1 MSFTGKTKA
10 STYKD
15 ILQMNNS
22 NSGVDTTTRNVVD
35 GEGTASSISI
45 SDDVLTV
52 KPQNDDTTAVFN
64 VQDSDSNNL
73 LVVDST
79 NDLVK
84 AGLTQT
90 AVNTQIQHFG
100 CTSLMGIPSSTG
112 RFWAL
117 NSGGQGRTQA
127 NIDFGTGSSPATSLT
142 LASTADDLVS
152 SIFYVPANI
161 TIDSCSVWVG
171 ADAAS
176 GDVINFSIMSYDIDT
191 SNSAT
196 GGDLSN
202 GVENCVS
209 PSTITNAGYDQAY
222 FQTLTVSTAD
232 VDAGKVIMAMIK
244 SDGTNSDYAV
254 NINLVY
260 HIR

>member
-52 KPQNDDTTAVFN
+52 KPQNDDTTALFN

-79 NDLVK
+79 NDLIK

-100 CTSLMGIPSSTG
+100 FSSNALLPTNTNWQGVPSFAQETQSRLEMGSGSTPD
-112 RFWAL
+112 
-117 NSGGQGRTQA
+117 S
-127 NIDFGTGSSPATSLT
+127 SLT
-142 LASTADDLVS
+142 ISLNGDDLVGH
-152 SIFYVPANI
+152 IFYVPVNL

-171 ADAAS
+171 ADASS
-176 GDVINFSIMSYDIDT
+176 GDTLQFSVMSYDIDT

-202 GVENCVS
+202 GAEHCVS
-209 PSTITNAGYDQAY
+209 PSTITSAGYEQSY
-222 FQTLTVSTAD
+222 FQQLTVSTAN
-232 VDAGKVIMAMIK
+232 VDAGKVIMAFIK
-244 SDGTNSDYAV
+244 SDGTNSDYSV
-254 NINLVY
+254 NMNLVY

>member
-15 ILQMNNS
+15 ILQLDNS
-22 NSGVDTTTRNVVD
+22 NTGVGTTLAVVKD
-35 GEGTASSISI
+35 GEGVSSSLLI
-45 SDDVLTV
+45 SDDQVSIR
-52 KPQNDDTTAVFN
+52 PQNDETTNTLDVRSQSGN
-64 VQDSDSNNL
+64 QL

-79 NDLVK
+79 NTLVK
-84 AGLTQT
+84 AGATQT
-90 AVNTQIQHFG
+90 TVNTQIQHFG
-100 CTSLMGIPSSTG
+100 CTSMMGIPSSSG

-117 NSGGQGRTQA
+117 NSGGQGRTQG

-142 LASTADDLVS
+142 VSSTADDLVS

-176 GDVINFSIMSYDIDT
+176 GDVINFSVMSYDIDT

-209 PSTITNAGYDQAY
+209 PSTITNAGYEQAY
-222 FQTLTVSTAD
+222 FQALTVSTAD

>member
-15 ILQMNNS
+15 ILQLDNS
-22 NSGVDTTTRNVVD
+22 NTGVGTTLATVKD
-35 GEGTASSISI
+35 GEGVSSSIAL
-45 SDDVLTV
+45 SDDNFLI
-52 KPQNDDTTAVFN
+52 KPQNDDTTNAFDVRSSAN
-64 VQDSDSNNL
+64 AQL

-79 NDLVK
+79 NSLIK
-84 AGLTQT
+84 AGVTQT

-100 CTSLMGIPSSTG
+100 FSSGAFLPTNTNWQGIPSFGQETQSRLEMGSGSTP
-112 RFWAL
+112 
-117 NSGGQGRTQA
+117 
-127 NIDFGTGSSPATSLT
+127 DTSLT
-142 LASTADDLVS
+142 VSINGDDVVGH
-152 SIFYVPANI
+152 IFYVPVNL

-176 GDVINFSIMSYDIDT
+176 GDTVQFSVMSYDIDT

-202 GVENCVS
+202 GAEHCVS
-209 PSTITNAGYDQAY
+209 PSTITSAGYEQSY
-222 FQTLTVSTAD
+222 FQQLTVSTAN
-232 VDAGKVIMAMIK
+232 VDAGKVIMAFIK
-244 SDGTNSDYAV
+244 SDGTNSDYSV
-254 NINLVY
+254 NMNLVY

>member
-79 NDLVK
+79 NDLIK

-100 CTSLMGIPSSTG
+100 FSSGALLPTNTNWQGIPSFGQETQSRLEMGSGSTP
-112 RFWAL
+112 
-117 NSGGQGRTQA
+117 N
-127 NIDFGTGSSPATSLT
+127 TSLT
-142 LASTADDLVS
+142 VSINGDDLVGH
-152 SIFYVPANI
+152 IFYVPVNL

-176 GDVINFSIMSYDIDT
+176 GDTVQFSVMSYDIDT

-202 GVENCVS
+202 GAEHCVS
-209 PSTITNAGYDQAY
+209 PSTITSAGYEQSY
-222 FQTLTVSTAD
+222 FQQLTVSSAN
-232 VDAGKVIMAMIK
+232 VDAGKVIMAFIK
-244 SDGTNSDYAV
+244 SDGTNSDYSV
-254 NINLVY
+254 NMNLVY

>member
-15 ILQMNNS
+15 ILQLDNS
-22 NSGVDTTTRNVVD
+22 NTGVGTTLATVKD
-35 GEGTASSISI
+35 GEGVSSSIAV
-45 SDDVLTV
+45 SDDNFLIR
-52 KPQNDDTTAVFN
+52 PQNDDTVNAFDVRN
-64 VQDSDSNNL
+64 SSNGQL

-79 NDLVK
+79 NSLVK
-84 AGLTQT
+84 AGVTQT

-100 CTSLMGIPSSTG
+100 CTSMMGIPSTSG

-117 NSGGQGRTQA
+117 NSGGQGRTQG

-142 LASTADDLVS
+142 VSSTADDLVS

-176 GDVINFSIMSYDIDT
+176 GDVINFSVMSYDIDT

-209 PSTITNAGYDQAY
+209 PSTITNAGYEQAY
-222 FQTLTVSTAD
+222 FQALTVSTAD